1 MVEQKLPQENLISL
15 ALEFN
20 RIVLLGNYE
29 TDPERWD
36 KVTKKLDEKGWK
48 YNIVNTE
55 FRHSALS
62 GSNVIES
69 VEEIRHF
76 VPMILL
82 MDTTKKQQ
90 CLDMISYRMEVW
102 GDVQLI
108 WVNQECVLNENDRND
123 FHAYGWSYVENENF
137 LEILEASEHK
147 LSPPTP

>member
-1 MVEQKLPQENLISL
+1 M
-15 ALEFN
+15 
-20 RIVLLGNYE
+20 
-29 TDPERWD
+29 
-36 KVTKKLDEKGWK
+36 
-48 YNIVNTE
+48 
-55 FRHSALS
+55 S